1 MTKENKKKVKSKAS
15 PSPKYVTSDK
25 NTLFSDNYDSSDD
38 NVPLPNVLVEN
49 PNTMIK
55 GLMRQVGARDE
66 ILEQQENFL
75 IQERKISEELKKLL
89 TLEKAKVKS
98 LTKNLLKVRRLLV
111 VSRSQLLLFK
121 INMVSC

>member
-121 INMVSC
+121 INMISC